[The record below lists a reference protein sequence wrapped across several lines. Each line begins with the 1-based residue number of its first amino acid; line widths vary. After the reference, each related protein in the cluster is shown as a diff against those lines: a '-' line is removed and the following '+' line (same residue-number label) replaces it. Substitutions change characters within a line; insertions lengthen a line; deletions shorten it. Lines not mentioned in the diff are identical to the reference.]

1 MYFSFIL
8 QLLLG
13 QIISLPAPLKTK
25 QSEGLPG
32 VLLHKGQWVRARDTL
47 KKLQQLGTPG
57 RPVRLGPIP
66 PLPTPASVFC
76 RTRSPILKTPQS
88 EGLPGVLLHG
98 KQ

>member
-47 KKLQQLGTPG
+47 KKLQQLGTPRSLADSG
-57 RPVRLGPIP
+57 TI
-66 PLPTPASVFC
+66 
-76 RTRSPILKTPQS
+76 RSPPPNITRISRL
-88 EGLPGVLLHG
+88 
-98 KQ
+98 

>member
-47 KKLQQLGTPG
+47 KKLQQLVTENPG
-57 RPVRLGPIP
+57 KSI
-66 PLPTPASVFC
+66 SVFINPDDV
-76 RTRSPILKTPQS
+76 TRPHFRIDDKFF
-88 EGLPGVLLHG
+88 
-98 KQ
+98 